1 VGRGTSH
8 DARAGSLRFIIRVI
22 LVYTLPTA
30 LVLAISPILLNGI
43 YIATIAWMFAYIRY
57 ATRRG
62 QEMEAAQDQVTAL

>member
-1 VGRGTSH
+1 M
-8 DARAGSLRFIIRVI
+8 I

-43 YIATIAWMFAYIRY
+43 YIATIAWTFAYIRY

-62 QEMEAAQDQVTAL
+62 QEMEAAHDQVTAL